1 MQPMVH
7 EHTTTPDSQG
17 RQICT
22 RCGEAVVTPILDF
35 DDPRLQEPVFTEP
48 TTQEWIDALN
58 ASVHANGGQELDL
71 LLIELFT
78 RLDVEWPPYIM
89 LLVEKYGG
97 QDPPHFGDRRLA

>member
-1 MQPMVH
+1 MMQPMVH

-35 DDPRLQEPVFTEP
+35 DDPRLQEPAGP

-58 ASVHANGGQELDL
+58 ALVHANGGQELDL

-78 RLDVEWPPYIM
+78 RLEAEWPPYIM
-89 LLVEKYGG
+89 LLVDKYEG
-97 QDPPHFGDRRLA
+97 QDPPHVGDWRLA